1 MKPGK
6 PEDCLVL
13 KAVKSNNND
22 SIIQQMTKKDMTQ
35 EQKTRKHSFVAL
47 FLRALAIFFFIMG
60 IYYFG
65 KAWFF

>member
-1 MKPGK
+1 MKPGE

-13 KAVKSNNND
+13 KAVKSDNND
-22 SIIQQMTKKDMTQ
+22 SIIQQMTEKDMTQ
-35 EQKTRKHSFVAL
+35 EQKPRKHGFVAL
-47 FLRALAIFFFIMG
+47 FLRALAIFFFITG

>member
-6 PEDCLVL
+6 SEDRLVL
-13 KAVKSNNND
+13 KVVKSDNND
-22 SIIQQMTKKDMTQ
+22 SIIQQMTEKNMTQ
-35 EQKTRKHSFVAL
+35 EQKPRKHGFVAL

-65 KAWFF
+65 KACFF